1 MLRSNSRRFAA
12 APFVLRVIAAIL
24 FVLLLSTLWQST
36 EILVHGAVEANVS
49 EKKTWT
55 LIREHMFWMLTL
67 PILVLCYTTFESFY
81 RSSDTRFLSLLP
93 IDGRR
98 YVNAVIGRAYLAH
111 LPLFIPAA
119 SYAYH
124 LNSFATESLANYAL
138 LWTILTFAMSIPVSL
153 SLHVAAGNSSVGG
166 DSRLKSYLSSGVI
179 ANDSAFL
186 LYSPVAALAAILS
199 VGIFTDFVLFES
211 IVTGR
216 ADLLWAPIAWSLV
229 LTLVAWKTARSHA
242 GDRFFAIF
250 AKFSEAETPLSYG
263 DDGIP
268 LRDRRLFFDALAQG
282 EARLYFERDDKQL
295 RRRYRLD
302 KILLGV
308 LVLILLRL
316 NAGEVEE
323 TSVFINCLVPML
335 GFTALLLIASFRTH
349 GSELQSPWLQNSLP
363 HRGLP
368 QWWGG
373 YLADLVYPCWAW
385 AITAI
390 FCFVYGSFEEAI
402 WATLTG
408 LAATLVLVGLA
419 RLLART
425 GETGRSLFPAL
436 IWRLS
441 CLSLFGVALWQW

>member
-12 APFVLRVIAAIL
+12 APIILRVMAAVL
-24 FVLLLSTLWQST
+24 FVLVLITLWQGT
-36 EILVHGAVEANVS
+36 EILVRETVEANLS
-49 EKKTWT
+49 EKKAWT
-55 LIREHMFWMLTL
+55 HIREHMFWMLTL

-119 SYAYH
+119 SYAFH
-124 LNSFATESLANYAL
+124 LNTFATEALASYAL
-138 LWTILTFAMSIPVSL
+138 LWTVLTFAMSIPLSL
-153 SLHVAAGNSSVGG
+153 SLHIAAGNSSVGG

-186 LYSPVAALAAILS
+186 LYSPVAALAAILG
-199 VGIFTDFVLFES
+199 VGIFSDFVLFES

-216 ADLLWAPIAWSLV
+216 ANLLWAPIAWSCG
-229 LTLVAWKTARSHA
+229 LTLLAWKTARNHA

-250 AKFSEAETPLSYG
+250 AKFSEAEAPLSYG

-268 LRDRRLFFDALAQG
+268 LRDQRLFFETLAQG
-282 EARLYFERDDKQL
+282 ESRLYFERDDKQL

-308 LVLILLRL
+308 LALILLRL
-316 NAGEVEE
+316 NAGEAEE
-323 TSVFINCLVPML
+323 TQLFLNCLVPML
-335 GFTALLLIASFRTH
+335 GFTGLLLIASFRTH
-349 GSELQSPWLQNSLP
+349 GGELQSPWLQHSLP

-373 YLADLVYPCWAW
+373 YLADLVYPFWAW
-385 AITAI
+385 SITAI
-390 FCFVYGSFEEAI
+390 FCFAYGPLKEAI
-402 WATLTG
+402 WATLVG
-408 LAATLVLVGLA
+408 LVGTLVLVGLA
-419 RLLART
+419 RLLARM